1 MKQNELNQKISSLQ
15 TGLSNAMKKIENL
28 ANEEKQIPKTDMDF
42 DIAKEILKDKEY
54 NVVVCGEV
62 KKGKSS
68 LINAIIGQNLL
79 PVDSDIATS
88 QVFRISNSQTESY
101 KLVFT
106 DKTEKVISREELS
119 KYGSQVDANING
131 TQELGGK
138 SISYIQVSL
147 PVGFLPEGVN
157 IVDTPGLG
165 SLYKSHEKI
174 TQNYISKAA
183 AVVFV
188 LDYANPIV
196 EQELIF
202 INRIL
207 DITPY
212 ILFVI
217 TKTDRYEEEVR
228 NKIIT
233 RNEEILREIYSKRN
247 LKAPRIY
254 PISSTN
260 LMKARTAGNKILG
273 MASYYQSGYNDV
285 ENLLMRTIYRAV
297 GLLRT
302 DNALSVSVNYV
313 NKVNKLVSDM
323 LQSCMDDQ
331 KNIQQRLEEGK
342 KRLQENFKEDSGE
355 IGRKRNEIVREV
367 SAICNSASNR
377 VNQIFSQTGE
387 VWNIALSSIDKI
399 KTSEDAKR
407 LCSSLPQAISNEIA
421 AQWDIISEDLQTQV
435 YARLSE
441 INVTMDHVY
450 SEGFNGS
457 YSLNVPKMTTSEKIN
472 VIARGSIGLSIAQ
485 TIGTALLTPL
495 IGPLA
500 VAVTAG
506 ICAATTAAATAIDT
520 TKSSMKREISSMI
533 TMMRADLLDVKP
545 GNRFSKVGSYANNL
559 LNAATSAIDEMI
571 EERKN
576 QIQEELDELTRR
588 CQMDMQTKQQEK
600 NKWLEVQGKW
610 NKETEH
616 LRELIT
622 IRKEIVQ
629 ILND

>member
-1 MKQNELNQKISSLQ
+1 MNQNELNQKITSLQ

-472 VIARGSIGLSIAQ
+472 VIARGSIGLGIAQ